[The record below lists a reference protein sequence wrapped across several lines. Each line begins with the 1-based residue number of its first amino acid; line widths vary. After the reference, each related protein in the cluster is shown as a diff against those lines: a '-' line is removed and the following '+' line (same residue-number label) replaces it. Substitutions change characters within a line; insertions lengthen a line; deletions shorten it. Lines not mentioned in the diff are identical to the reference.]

1 MPGVLRLALPV
12 RQETALDSVSRSP
25 NGFLSSLAADDFELI
40 RPHLRTADL
49 VQDMVLVE
57 VDETLKRAYLPH
69 RGVISLVVKLAR
81 GEHVQIAM
89 IGRDSIFGAFSALGD
104 PVALNSAVVLVPGVA
119 STIDSIGFA
128 RRPTRARRSAPTLV
142 RHGLAVY
149 AQIQQTAGCN
159 ASHTVE
165 SRLARCLLHT
175 RDLSG
180 SDKLVLTQEAM
191 AQMIGARRNSVSL
204 VANTLQQA
212 NFIHYSR
219 GHIEITNLDGLI
231 KTSCECYA
239 TVKAQ
244 YDQAAASAHA
254 LAPDRCRDDDAQ
266 RRLTRHRAAVTR
278 AIAQSP
284 PYNYGQARLRGDL
297 CAPELTRCSRTP
309 DSCHGAD
316 GCEFEKSIET
326 LSLLRAF
333 TRVRLF
339 AICAELKTWPLI
351 CRCRSWWS
359 MTTAP

>member
-1 MPGVLRLALPV
+1 M
-12 RQETALDSVSRSP
+12 DSVSRP
-25 NGFLSSLAADDFELI
+25 TNGFLSALSASDFELI

-49 VQDMVLVE
+49 AQDMALVE

-69 RGVISLVVKLAR
+69 KGVISLVVKLAR

-89 IGRDSIFGAFSALGD
+89 VGRDSIFGAFSALGD
-104 PVALNSAVVLVPGVA
+104 AVALNSALVLVPGVA
-119 STIDSIGFA
+119 STIELDQLRLA
-128 RRPTRARRSAPTLV
+128 ADRSASLRALLA

-180 SDKLVLTQEAM
+180 SDKIVLTQESM

-204 VANTLQQA
+204 VAHTLQQA

-219 GHIEITNLDGLI
+219 GHIEITNLEGLI

-244 YDQAAASAHA
+244 YD
-254 LAPDRCRDDDAQ
+254 R
-266 RRLTRHRAAVTR
+266 
-278 AIAQSP
+278 
-284 PYNYGQARLRGDL
+284 
-297 CAPELTRCSRTP
+297 
-309 DSCHGAD
+309 
-316 GCEFEKSIET
+316 
-326 LSLLRAF
+326 LLRQREPCPA
-333 TRVRLF
+333 
-339 AICAELKTWPLI
+339 
-351 CRCRSWWS
+351 
-359 MTTAP
+359 

>member
-1 MPGVLRLALPV
+1 
-12 RQETALDSVSRSP
+12 
-25 NGFLSSLAADDFELI
+25 LSSLTTDDFELV

-49 VQDMVLVE
+49 TQDLVLVE

-89 IGRDSIFGAFSALGD
+89 VGRDSIFGAFSALGD
-104 PVALNSAVVLVPGVA
+104 ATALNSAVVLVPGVA
-119 STIDSIGFA
+119 STIDLDQLRAAADQS
-128 RRPTRARRSAPTLV
+128 PTFRTALA

-175 RDLSG
+175 RDLAR
-180 SDKLVLTQEAM
+180 SDTLVLTQESM

-204 VANTLQQA
+204 VAHTLQQA

-219 GHIEITNLDGLI
+219 GHIEITNLDGLM

-244 YDQAAASAHA
+244 YTRLLHPRIHCEAA
-254 LAPDRCRDDDAQ
+254 
-266 RRLTRHRAAVTR
+266 
-278 AIAQSP
+278 
-284 PYNYGQARLRGDL
+284 
-297 CAPELTRCSRTP
+297 
-309 DSCHGAD
+309 
-316 GCEFEKSIET
+316 
-326 LSLLRAF
+326 
-333 TRVRLF
+333 
-339 AICAELKTWPLI
+339 
-351 CRCRSWWS
+351 
-359 MTTAP
+359 